1 MDEEDTDPGPGIA
14 CELVVFIVK
23 KCRCLWQSKREK
35 GIKEEV
41 LRTGAEGKEE
51 EEPLSKNFIRET
63 RRGRKKKRCCRIVS

>member
-1 MDEEDTDPGPGIA
+1 MGPGPGIA

-23 KCRCLWQSKREK
+23 SVLWQSKREK